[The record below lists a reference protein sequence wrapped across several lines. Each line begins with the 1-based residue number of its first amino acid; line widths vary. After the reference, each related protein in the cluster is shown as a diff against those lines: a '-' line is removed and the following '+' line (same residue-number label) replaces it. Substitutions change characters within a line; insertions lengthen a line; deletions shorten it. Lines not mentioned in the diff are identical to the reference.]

1 MEKKKK
7 SADFWRYAG
16 FLVIL
21 FGIFVWLT
29 SGLVSLQLDQSDE
42 LVEKADDTRTK
53 VIALRGKRGNIT
65 TSDSVLM
72 AEDRLIYNITF
83 QKDASLNTKAIY
95 EQYTKSILDTIDII
109 EKHGGSL
116 SLSFVIERKTKWL
129 ERQAELERRKAAQ
142 ATAAGVISTP
152 VPTAPVPTRDPFPNQ
167 DWVFNFGEGV
177 SQSVLET
184 RETQWRS
191 NNYLAQKNKDDQ
203 YRYKTAD
210 ECIERLKDRYQL
222 RTEGDLELYAARKDV
237 TEDQIKAFSKK
248 ILVSEEDMLK
258 VMAIY
263 SEMQMNIFNSQPIVI
278 AKDVS
283 YETVIEIE
291 TRSMMLPGMAVE
303 NGTKRFYPKANLA
316 SQIIGYTGA
325 IPSRSMWLSLQALG
339 YSYNDTIGR
348 DGIESSMEEW
358 LTQNSS
364 VRKGYRLVERDQMSR
379 VVRELESED
388 PKDGNNVKLTLNA
401 AYQAEAERCIKS
413 NVNLVRDKQE
423 KLLNTESWQE
433 ANKKDLIKR
442 DWNKYPLA
450 LAEHG
455 CLIVLDMECRVL
467 ALANYPTYD
476 LNALVS
482 GGKEAKQILG
492 DERNLLLNYGIH
504 ARGTPGSIFKMVT
517 GMGAL
522 AEGELG
528 EHEMISDLGYFKKYN
543 SDESTAPKC
552 WINKNARWQHANQDI
567 VDGLSHSC
575 NYFFYEISS
584 RLGSER
590 LYKYSN
596 YFGLTSRTE
605 IDLPGEVRSV
615 VGCQN
620 SLYDKKKPVNEAN
633 QDTSLPI
640 IVFNSIK
647 KHLRNCGD
655 SRGIEYEDERLSV
668 CAKRLMD
675 MAVDNAESDWLDNMR
690 AILMEELNM
699 SKEMV
704 YLQRVIGDTYNYMND
719 IKWGGGQTILTG
731 IGQSVTVLTPIAV
744 ARYVCTVANGG
755 KLYTVSLIDSITS
768 PEGKLLSERTP
779 NLLSV
784 VPQADRYLPL
794 IHKGMKGV
802 VDESGTATKYFRKW
816 EYKDQIAA
824 KTGTAQV
831 TSIDLEN
838 NAWFVCFAPY
848 ENPEIAIACFI
859 PNGYSGAESSH
870 APREFIDYFMK
881 QRELRSVDSV
891 LPLGNSLAP

>member
-1 MEKKKK
+1 MEPSRKKKR
-7 SADFWRYAG
+7 SPEFWRFAG
-16 FLVIL
+16 FVVFLL
-21 FGIFVWLT
+21 GIFVWLA
-29 SGLVSLQLDQSDE
+29 SGLVNLQLEQSE
-42 LVEKADDTRTK
+42 VMAEKAESTRTWT
-53 VIALRGKRGNIT
+53 IALRGKRGNIT
-65 TSDSVLM
+65 SSDSVVL
-72 AEDRLIYNITF
+72 AEDEQVYNVTF
-83 QKDASLNTKAIY
+83 QKDAASNSKALY
-95 EQYTKSILDTIDII
+95 QKYTASIIDTIEII
-109 EKHGGSL
+109 EKNGGEIAVK
-116 SLSFVIERKTKWL
+116 FNIERDEETHEWK
-129 ERQAELERRKAAQ
+129 
-142 ATAAGVISTP
+142 
-152 VPTAPVPTRDPFPNQ
+152 
-167 DWVFNFGEGV
+167 FNFGSGV
-177 SQSVLET
+177 SDTVLNT
-184 RETQWRS
+184 RQKQWRS
-191 NNYLAQKNKDDQ
+191 NNYLTNLTK
-203 YRYKTAD
+203 YKTA
-210 ECIERLKDRYQL
+210 EQCVEQLRKRYQID
-222 RTEGDLELYAARKDV
+222 EVMPGMPEDLMC
-237 TEDQIKAFSKK
+237 K
-248 ILVSEEDMLK
+248 I
-258 VMAIY
+258 MAIY
-263 SEMQMNIFNSQPIVI
+263 TEMQMNIFNSQPIVI
-278 AKDVS
+278 ARDVR

-291 TRSMMLPGMAVE
+291 TKSIMLPGMSVE
-303 NGTKRFYPKANLA
+303 IGTKRVYPRSTLA

-325 IPSRSMWLSLQALG
+325 IPSRSMWLNLEAKG

-348 DGIESSMEEW
+348 DGIESSMEDW

-364 VRKGYRLVERDQMSR
+364 LRKGSRVVERDQMSR
-379 VVRELESED
+379 VVRVLETTD
-388 PKDGNNVKLTLNA
+388 PQDGNNVKLTLNA
-401 AYQAEAERCIKS
+401 AYQQQAERCIAN
-413 NVNLVRDKQE
+413 NVRTTHELQY
-423 KLLNTESWQE
+423 KLLHQDSWLE
-433 ANKKDLIKR
+433 ANKVDIHNRNWVKF
-442 DWNKYPLA
+442 PLEI
-450 LAEHG
+450 AEHG
-455 CLIVLDMECRVL
+455 CLVVLDMQCRVL

-476 LNALVS
+476 LNALVA
-482 GGKEAKQILG
+482 GGKDAMAILG
-492 DERNLLLNYGIH
+492 DKRNLLLNYGIH

-517 GMGAL
+517 GTAAL
-522 AEGELG
+522 STGVLKTDER
-528 EHEMISDLGYFKKYN
+528 ISDEGYYTKYN
-543 SDESTAPKC
+543 QDLTTAPKC
-552 WINKNARWQHANQDI
+552 WISKNYRYKHQNQTI
-567 VDGLSHSC
+567 VDGLTNSC
-575 NYFFYEISS
+575 NYFFYELSS
-584 RLGSER
+584 RLGEDR
-590 LYKYSN
+590 LYHYASL
-596 YFGLTSRTE
+596 FGLTSKTG

-620 SLYDKKKPVNEAN
+620 SLYDPSKPVNEAN

-647 KHLRNCGD
+647 THLKNCGD
-655 SRGIEYEDERLSV
+655 SRNITYDNDRLSV

-675 MAVDNAESDWLDNMR
+675 MAVNYNESEWLDNMR
-690 AILMEELNM
+690 IILMEELNM
-699 SKEMV
+699 TKEMV
-704 YLQRVIGDTYNYMND
+704 YLQSVIGDTYNYMND